1 MGGYNCDVL
10 FQKLSDKPLNK
21 ILGASLDSEMLTDI
35 IRVLNDAFVKNNLPV
50 DHILRELG
58 ANDQTHI
65 LSLFFSTEDK
75 ERKSNRHLRAETLI
89 ISSLHSQAYQT

>member
-1 MGGYNCDVL
+1 MGSYNCDVL

-35 IRVLNDAFVKNNLPV
+35 IRVLNDAFVKNNFPV

-75 ERKSNRHLRAETLI
+75 ERKLRSLNFETPVFTPLVP
-89 ISSLHSQAYQT
+89 